1 MAVARETKQTKKRM
15 KEKMTKERWVA
26 LFDELGLNEKA
37 MRRWHQ
43 LFESRHPEAHQG
55 FLEWL
60 GIGAVEIGRIRG
72 ASR

>member
-1 MAVARETKQTKKRM
+1 M
-15 KEKMTKERWVA
+15 KNNLSKEQWIA

-43 LFESRHPEAHQG
+43 LFENRHPDTHQA

-60 GIGAVEIGRIRG
+60 GLGAKEIGQIRQG
-72 ASR
+72 CR